1 MDYDIDHIELE
12 TTLKSIRKE
21 KHDIDNDPT
30 PLISA
35 APIGDGDDDLLHWEA
50 AIIGPPNSPYS
61 GGVFFLDIHF
71 PIGYPLKP
79 PTVIFKTKVYHPNI
93 NGDGCIGLDCL
104 GPLWSPAKKLLIK
117 NIMISLQVLLSI
129 CSLLTDPNPE
139 ITFDSEIAHIYK
151 TDRSRYE
158 DIAWEWTCKYASDY
172 N

>member
-1 MDYDIDHIELE
+1 MGEKNKMDYDIDHIELE

-104 GPLWSPAKKLLIK
+104 GPLWSPVLTISKL
-117 NIMISLQVLLSI
+117 LLSI